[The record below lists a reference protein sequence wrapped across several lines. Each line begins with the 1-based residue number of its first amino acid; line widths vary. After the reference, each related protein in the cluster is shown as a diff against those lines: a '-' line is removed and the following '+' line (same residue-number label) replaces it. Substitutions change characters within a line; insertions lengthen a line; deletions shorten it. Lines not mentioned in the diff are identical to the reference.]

1 MGFLYQWLWVRIL
14 HGVPKFRRTK
24 CSDSYYVYSACM
36 VRLRSITR
44 LMMKKSKCVGIAWKK
59 LSKPSPLRWHLPN
72 VLRHIRPR
80 WDNKLGGVFLFLLV
94 DAMADKV
101 QAKKDLEFCSAE
113 LSKYQNLSRSGLTL
127 NEMRTIDGIMIKL
140 KERIN
145 NLRTALYA

>member
-1 MGFLYQWLWVRIL
+1 MHYWRGF
-14 HGVPKFRRTK
+14 
-24 CSDSYYVYSACM
+24 S
-36 VRLRSITR
+36 
-44 LMMKKSKCVGIAWKK
+44 
-59 LSKPSPLRWHLPN
+59 
-72 VLRHIRPR
+72 
-80 WDNKLGGVFLFLLV
+80 FLIG
-94 DAMADKV
+94 DYMADKV